1 MDWSY
6 GSAAVAAMRTTKSQR
21 ARSSPGS
28 SSGDSSRHSSHG
40 AGWGCRMTGSFVRL
54 IPERP
59 KVSESGPATK
69 LSKRLRDRLYWFRL
83 GVLWASRNDF
93 LSRISDPAPAL
104 RNRWINGRTTDELRV
119 DLTERTEF
127 SFLLMGDTGE
137 GDYSQY
143 AVVPPLCRVADRCD
157 AAFVFIC
164 GDVVYPV
171 GNVNEYGDKFYDPY
185 RTLQRP
191 IYAIPGNHD
200 WYDDLSAYMY
210 NFGTPQV
217 FAGDYR
223 PAPR

>member
-1 MDWSY
+1 M
-6 GSAAVAAMRTTKSQR
+6 
-21 ARSSPGS
+21 
-28 SSGDSSRHSSHG
+28 
-40 AGWGCRMTGSFVRL
+40 
-54 IPERP
+54 
-59 KVSESGPATK
+59 
-69 LSKRLRDRLYWFRL
+69 
-83 GVLWASRNDF
+83 WASRNDF

-127 SFLLMGDTGE
+127 SFLLMGRHFGE

-185 RTLQRP
+185 RTLAADRSMRYRGTMIGTTTCRP
-191 IYAIPGNHD
+191 TCTTLAHPG
-200 WYDDLSAYMY
+200 LCRRLQAS
-210 NFGTPQV
+210 TQV
-217 FAGDYR
+217 MWACYLGR
-223 PAPR
+223 CNCGRAPDADFVRRCGRNQHR